1 MTLRRIL
8 LAALRRSPFLFGDRT
23 FLRLRYRLEMGKS
36 LKFSDCHTFNEKLQW
51 LKIYNRHKDL
61 TDCVDKIKAK
71 EYVGTIIGD
80 KYIIPTLKTWK
91 SVSEITQFDIDSL
104 PEQFVIK
111 TNHSGGNTG
120 VVICSDKSS
129 FDLDAVRAKME
140 LSLHTDVYTQYREW
154 PYKNIKRQ
162 ILAEKFLGDNLVDYK
177 FFCFN
182 GKVDCVMLC
191 LDRGSGDTKFYF
203 FDPEWKLKRLNKRG
217 LSAPDGF
224 TLPKPNGMDE
234 MFDIA
239 SQLSQGFP
247 FVRVDLY
254 NIDGHIYF
262 GELTFYPASG
272 FDANLL
278 PETDKYF
285 GSLIDLSLAHKD

>member
-1 MTLRRIL
+1 MTIQRIL
-8 LAALRRSPFLFGDRT
+8 LAALRRMAFLFRDKT
-23 FLRLRYRLEMGKS
+23 FLRLRYRLEMGKP

-71 EYVGTIIGD
+71 EYVEAIIGD
-80 KYIIPTLKTWK
+80 KYIIPTLKVWDTA
-91 SVSEITQFDIDSL
+91 SEITQHDIDSL

-120 VVICSDKSS
+120 VAICSDKSK
-129 FDLDAVRAKME
+129 FDLEAVRAKME
-140 LSLHTDVYTQYREW
+140 RSLHADIYTHYREW
-154 PYKNIKRQ
+154 PYKNIKRR
-162 ILAEKFLGDNLVDYK
+162 ILAEKFLGDNIVDYK
-177 FFCFN
+177 FYCFD

-191 LDRGSGDTKFYF
+191 IDREIGNVKYYF
-203 FDPEWKLKRLNKRG
+203 FDPDWNLKRLNQWSKN
-217 LSAPDGF
+217 APEGF
-224 TLPKPNGMDE
+224 TLPKPEGMDE

-239 SQLSQGFP
+239 SRLSKGFP

-262 GELTFYPASG
+262 GELTFYSASG
-272 FDANLL
+272 FDNDIL

-285 GSLIDLSLAHKD
+285 GSLIDLSLAYVD